1 MFPRLLPAASA
12 RTLFNVADALRP
24 PAPGEVGFDWVAGVE
39 AVLARRGPP
48 SAKRLRAGLR
58 RLEWGARLR
67 AGRPFHQLP
76 RSERALLLKRT
87 AQQRPSEH
95 GFWQALLEEARPTV
109 PSDRHYSPG
118 E

>member
-1 MFPRLLPAASA
+1 MPPRLLPPASA
-12 RTLFNVADALRP
+12 RTLLNVADALRP
-24 PAPGEVGFDWVAGVE
+24 PAPGELGFDWVAAVE

-76 RSERALLLKRT
+76 RSERALLLMRMS
-87 AQQRPSEH
+87 QRRPSEH
-95 GFWQALLEEARPTV
+95 GFWQALFEEARPAGGA
-109 PSDRHYSPG
+109 HSPG